1 MGAMLED
8 RMARGDLPEPLF
20 QADMDRFLVR
30 DRDRELFGLSPRQ
43 SSKKGAPQ
51 P

>member
-20 QADMDRFLVR
+20 KADMDRFLVH
-30 DRDRELFGLSPRQ
+30 DRDRELFGLPSRQ
-43 SSKKGAPQ
+43 SSEQGAPQ